1 MPEIIKDARTFR
13 ADRPWGARDIA
24 LIDGASVRL
33 HWTDQPYKWHVNDGT
48 EVFVVL
54 EGIVDMHYREGG
66 AEKIVQLGAGD
77 VFVAGVGDS
86 HVARPI
92 GEARVLVIER
102 EGSV

>member
-48 EVFVVL
+48 EVFIVL
-54 EGIVDMHYREGG
+54 EGTVDMHYREGG

-77 VFVAGVGDS
+77 IFVAGVGEA